1 MAESLEKQARRFADD
16 ISDLLNRT
24 VIDGIR
30 VSSLK
35 TATGYGIIG
44 AGVSKNRS
52 TSLPIPIT
60 PTKKDAAV
68 FLYLLH
74 SYEPDP
80 EGVYLTMTQTTMSL
94 YTSQDMADD
103 QLIVGIDYARNPGNQ
118 FPGAHLHVAGQR
130 DDLDAV
136 YLGDERKTR
145 KLRDLHFPVG
155 GKRFRPTLEDLVEF
169 MVTEEMVEPRS
180 GWEHVVKDHRAHWEA
195 IQVKA
200 AVRRNQEDAADALR
214 EAGWDVA
221 PPSFDI

>member
-1 MAESLEKQARRFADD
+1 MAESLEKQARRFAHD

-24 VIDGIR
+24 VTDGIR

-60 PTKKDAAV
+60 PMKKDAVV

-94 YTSQDMADD
+94 YTSAAMEDE

-136 YLGDERKTR
+136 YL
-145 KLRDLHFPVG
+145 
-155 GKRFRPTLEDLVEF
+155 VEF
-169 MVTEEMVEPRS
+169 MVTEEMVDPRT
-180 GWEHVVKDHRAHWEA
+180 GWEQVVKDRRARWEA
-195 IQVKA
+195 IQLKA
-200 AVRRNQEDAADALR
+200 AVRRNQEDAAAALR
-214 EAGWDVA
+214 EAGWDAITPAVEA
-221 PPSFDI
+221 